1 MSERIVSHSKYGCGV
16 VKQSRYKDFELLVQ
30 FKDGLSRWIRFD
42 ELEQTLPTPQIVS
55 LTTSL
60 PTPPINEAFKSRRM
74 IEAFRLGIVP
84 YDCVEDFTF
93 GRQEESKE
101 LMNWLNSP
109 EENVLLLV
117 GEYGTGKTHF
127 HHHIYWRA
135 LQEGFAVAYVAMDP
149 NEVPFHK
156 PKRVYSH
163 LVQTFR
169 YYSKE
174 NKLNKGFRDFLE
186 EAFIKGVFKDHVY
199 FKYLIDKDND
209 ETLWDWI
216 EALESIIR
224 PYALNN
230 LNYIKLPG
238 LYDYSNTVNIYCYLL
253 SALGWAA
260 KEVLGYKGLLLI
272 FDEAE
277 TIDMSFYSIQFI
289 RARDFLKALI
299 LTAQND
305 ELLFS
310 NSCIVRSKKNI
321 ECCRRGEGRK
331 IPFIYKYPSGL
342 KLLFTFTPINIISQL
357 DELRTTKKIDLQ
369 SLTADDLKKVL
380 EHVCLRYKNAYGNLI
395 DNFIFENIFQDVMKH
410 DKNTRLFVKSA
421 VEALDLIRLNQK
433 IE

>member
-1 MSERIVSHSKYGCGV
+1 MPERIVNHSKYGHGV

-30 FKDGLSRWIRFD
+30 FRDGLTRWVRFD
-42 ELEQTLPTPQIVS
+42 ELDQIATTPQIAS
-55 LTTSL
+55 LATSL
-60 PTPPINEAFKSRRM
+60 PTLPFNEAFKYRRM
-74 IEAFRLGIVP
+74 IKAFRLGIVP

-101 LMNWLNSP
+101 LMNWLNSNN
-109 EENVLLLV
+109 ETVLLLV
-117 GEYGTGKTHF
+117 GEYGTGKTHLL
-127 HHHIYWRA
+127 HYAYWRT
-135 LQEGFAVAYVAMDP
+135 LQEGFAVAYVSMDP
-149 NEVPFHK
+149 NEVPFYK

-163 LVQTFR
+163 LVSTFR

-174 NKLNKGFRDFLE
+174 SKQNKRFRDFLG
-186 EAFIKGVFKDHVY
+186 EAIARGVFKDHAY
-199 FKYLIDKDND
+199 FRHLIDKDYD
-209 ETLWDWI
+209 EVLWNWI
-216 EALESIIR
+216 EASESIIR
-224 PYALNN
+224 PYN
-230 LNYIKLPG
+230 LTNLDYSNLPG

-260 KEVLGYKGLLLI
+260 KEALGYKGPLLV

-277 TIDMSFYSIQFI
+277 TIDMPVSFIQSA

-310 NSCIVRSKKNI
+310 NSCIVRFKKNI
-321 ECCRRGEGRK
+321 ECCLRGEGRK

-342 KLLFTFTPINIISQL
+342 KLLFTFTPINSISQL
-357 DELRTTKKIDLQ
+357 DELHTTKKIALQ

-380 EHVCLRYKNAYGNLI
+380 ENVCFRYKNAYGNLI

-433 IE
+433 IG